1 MSLKENIAMVK
12 EELNSEEKFFE
23 KAVVTERFVK
33 KYKNLM
39 IASVVAVI
47 VLVGGNM
54 AYESNE
60 NAKIVA
66 ANNLLNQLQKDP
78 SNSVKASE
86 LNSLSPALFD
96 VWMFSQATVNNDTD
110 RMKKLQ
116 NSKALIVSDLA
127 KYELAKDVNSLD
139 EYSSSQSAI
148 FRDLALVQSAILLL
162 NENKIDEAHNQLVK
176 VSKESSLSKIA
187 SALLHYGIK

>member
-1 MSLKENIAMVK
+1 MVK